1 MANLELLTHHLQI
14 ILKDCKDQAGST
26 IDLSKLSGQVHPAFF
41 DIAPQDQETVKHL
54 RNVGYTTFYASLS
67 SYTIVQFNTLN
78 TVLLERILL
87 QALSVQPL
95 VKVAQCLELDQ
106 PMYTTQY
113 THSDRL
119 AVLVG
124 TLYADFG
131 NGAVDLLL
139 HPLFTHHIFKKKHS
153 ISVDTANL
161 WINFSTVVKSR
172 GGTFEVDYQEVQN
185 NKTGTL
191 HKWQCSA
198 IYQLARNAPRVLH
211 RRIGPNKKQ
220 AKARVLQDIDT
231 YYTNNNDALMAHC
244 SPSSN
249 LTNGTID
256 PLNQQQPEPIVET
269 LSIPTDQL
277 YQYDDDVQMPIPT
290 AQVIGKRPFD
300 TTMDTMDNDTTAE
313 GVTSN
318 KQVSFLAN
326 ALLYDFER
334 LSCDEQQSPTSSISS
349 VKSSTVQ
356 RLALSTNGHQLASPT
371 PASSPSSATTTNGIF
386 PATNGVEDEVMDDGD
401 SISKKQRLCQSD
413 DNQPQHGYTAECD
426 MTMTP
431 VSLSPRTPLQE
442 SDMSGSSI
450 IAHNIT
456 SLLSEKDRRSLK
468 TIGAHVSQHP
478 GDIKGHL
485 KNLALKIQGEYN
497 VEFEKDGNLPFT
509 AIVRFGRPGLTLET
523 KRSRPKKSDAEILAA
538 TEIYALLEA
547 AIIPPS

>member
-1 MANLELLTHHLQI
+1 MN
-14 ILKDCKDQAGST
+14 DQSDNYPST
-26 IDLSKLSGQVHPAFF
+26 D
-41 DIAPQDQETVKHL
+41 
-54 RNVGYTTFYASLS
+54 NVLF
-67 SYTIVQFNTLN
+67 V
-78 TVLLERILL
+78 R
-87 QALSVQPL
+87 
-95 VKVAQCLELDQ
+95 
-106 PMYTTQY
+106 
-113 THSDRL
+113 
-119 AVLVG
+119 

-191 HKWQCSA
+191 HKWRCSV
-198 IYQLARNAPRVLH
+198 IYQLAPNAPRVLH

-231 YYTNNNDALMAHC
+231 YYTNNSDALMAHC

-256 PLNQQQPEPIVET
+256 PSTQSQQQPEPIVEI
-269 LSIPTDQL
+269 LSIPTEQL
-277 YQYDDDVQMPIPT
+277 HQYDDDVQMPIPT

-300 TTMDTMDNDTTAE
+300 TTMDTADNETTAE
-313 GVTSN
+313 NVTSN
-318 KQVSFLAN
+318 KQVNFLAN

-356 RLALSTNGHQLASPT
+356 RLALSTNGHLLASPT
-371 PASSPSSATTTNGIF
+371 PAASPSSAFTTNGISTF
-386 PATNGVEDEVMDDGD
+386 TATNGVEDEIMDDGD
-401 SISKKQRLCQSD
+401 GISKKQRLCQSD
-413 DNQPQHGYTAECD
+413 DNQQHNGYTAECD

-431 VSLSPRTPLQE
+431 VSLSPKTPLNE
-442 SDMSGSSI
+442 SDMSGSSAL

-468 TIGAHVSQHP
+468 TIGSHLSQHP

-485 KNLALKIQGEYN
+485 KNLALKIQGEYS

-538 TEIYALLEA
+538 IEIYALLEA
-547 AIIPPS
+547 AIIPSS